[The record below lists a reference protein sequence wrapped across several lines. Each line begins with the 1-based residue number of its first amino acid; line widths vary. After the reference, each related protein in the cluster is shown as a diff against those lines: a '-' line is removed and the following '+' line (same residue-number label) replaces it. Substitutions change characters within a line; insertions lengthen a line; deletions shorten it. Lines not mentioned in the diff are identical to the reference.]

1 MGQIVSGYLDFA
13 ERKAER
19 HEPMTMADWS
29 KHLDQILTAGGE
41 QLLKGNGSV
50 SHELA
55 VEKATGEYRKYQQ
68 KTLSSVECTFVY
80 MKEILL
86 YKTENEEVKVEILL
100 HNENLWLTQAK
111 MAELFDVQKA
121 AISKHLKN
129 IFESGELDEKVVVSK
144 METTTPHG
152 AIYA

>member
-1 MGQIVSGYLDFA
+1 
-13 ERKAER
+13 
-19 HEPMTMADWS
+19 
-29 KHLDQILTAGGE
+29 
-41 QLLKGNGSV
+41 
-50 SHELA
+50 
-55 VEKATGEYRKYQQ
+55 
-68 KTLSSVECTFVY
+68 

-111 MAELFDVQKA
+111 MANLFDVQKS

-129 IFESGELDEKVVVSK
+129 IFESGVLDEKVVVSK

-152 AIYA
+152 AIVGKEQTKLTNIYNLDAIIAVGYRINSKKATMFRIWATYAATSPIPKGIWWKSGRSSRSNYAV